1 MYNVL
6 RDFGCI
12 GYVCGFIVVLV
23 CYFLGGDWSELDDSY
38 RNKITLGT
46 PHGSFIAS

>member
-1 MYNVL
+1 MGNGQFDYGENFMYNVL

-23 CYFLGGDWSELDDSY
+23 CYFLGGD
-38 RNKITLGT
+38 
-46 PHGSFIAS
+46 